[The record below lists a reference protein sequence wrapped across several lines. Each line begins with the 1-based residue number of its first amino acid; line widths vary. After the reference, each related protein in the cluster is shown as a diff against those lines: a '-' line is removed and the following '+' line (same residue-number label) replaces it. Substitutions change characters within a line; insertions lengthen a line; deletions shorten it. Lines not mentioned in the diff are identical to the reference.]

1 MAQINITLNE
11 EQILQLLCSDRDDA
25 FRYLL
30 QECLNN
36 VMKAESAEQLNAQRY
51 ERTDERTDSRNGFR
65 ERELKTRV
73 GSMMLS
79 VPRHR
84 NQPFKTLVFDNY
96 SRSEAA
102 LISSMAE
109 MVVNGVSTRKV
120 SRIMETLCGTS
131 YSKSTVSEVCK
142 ELDEEVEK
150 FRQRPLSENYPFI
163 TLDATYFK
171 VREDHEVVSKAFM
184 IAYGTDKHG
193 IRDILGFSVYPEEAT
208 DTWTD
213 FLLGLKSRGLE
224 KVLMITSDAHKGMIR
239 AISKVYPGVPWQRC
253 QMHFTKNITET
264 APKSRRAD
272 LRKDLKQMYESTTLE
287 EAQKV
292 RDDIISKYKD
302 VAEASMNCLEL
313 GFKDAMTVMTLPER
327 YRRSFRTS
335 NHLERLNRELKRRSD
350 VIGIFPNESSLL
362 RLMGAVLTERNVV
375 LKSSIRVFSEKRYS
389 EFEVV
394 RPYLQLIAAE
404 QRMMLAS

>member
-11 EQILQLLCSDRDDA
+11 EQILQLLCSDRDEA

-51 ERTDERTDSRNGFR
+51 ERTEERTDSRNGFR

-73 GSMMLS
+73 GSMTLS

-84 NQPFKTLVFDNY
+84 NQPFKTMIFDNY

-102 LISSMAE
+102 LIASMAE

-120 SRIMETLCGTS
+120 SKIIETLCGTS

-150 FRQRPLSENYPFI
+150 FRLRPLSENYPFI
-163 TLDATYFK
+163 ALDATYFK
-171 VREDHEVVSKAFM
+171 VREDHEVVSKALM
-184 IAYGTDKHG
+184 IAYGTDAHG
-193 IRDILGFSVYPEEAT
+193 VREILGFGVYPEEAT

-213 FLLGLKSRGLE
+213 FLLELKKRGLE
-224 KVLMITSDAHKGMIR
+224 KVLMITSDAHNGMIR
-239 AISKVYPGVPWQRC
+239 AISKVFPGVPWQRC
-253 QMHFTKNITET
+253 QMHFTKNITEA
-264 APKSRRAD
+264 APKSQRKNLRED
-272 LRKDLKQMYESTTLE
+272 LNKMYRSKTLE
-287 EAQKV
+287 EAKRM
-292 RDDIISKYKD
+292 RDDIISRYKN
-302 VAEASMNCLEL
+302 VAEAAMNCLEL

-327 YRRSFRTS
+327 SRRYFRTS

-362 RLMGAVLTERNVV
+362 RLMGAVLMERNVV
-375 LKSSIRVFSEKRYS
+375 LRSSLRVFAEKRYR
-389 EFEVV
+389 EFEAL
-394 RPYLQLIAAE
+394 RPHLQLIATE
-404 QRMMLAS
+404 QKMKLAA